1 MLRSFKLGR
10 LFGIPL
16 YVHTTFLLL
25 PLWVL
30 FNTGFEGVTAVLFTL
45 ALVAAVFGC
54 VVLHELGHALMAR
67 YFGIGTRDI
76 TLYPIGGV
84 ARLDRMSERPAEE
97 LLIALAGPAVNLV
110 IVLLLS
116 PLVFTAAL
124 TGVLGGDG
132 TAVSLAQGALTLLAK
147 FAGGLWLSNVLLMGF
162 NLLPAFPMDGGRVL
176 RALLSPALGLLRA
189 TEIAAAVGMVTA
201 VLMGLAGIY
210 LPPPW
215 NNPMLV
221 VVAVFVYFAGQ
232 QELLA
237 LRRREAQ
244 RRMAALEPMPVVVT
258 VGPAP
263 TSGDPLPASP
273 GLRDANFT
281 GFVWDPSY
289 RAWVQWLNG
298 RPVGLPFGPTE

>member
-1 MLRSFKLGR
+1 
-10 LFGIPL
+10 
-16 YVHTTFLLL
+16 
-25 PLWVL
+25 
-30 FNTGFEGVTAVLFTL
+30 
-45 ALVAAVFGC
+45 
-54 VVLHELGHALMAR
+54 MAR

-116 PLVFTAAL
+116 PFVLTAAF
-124 TGVLGGDG
+124 TGVLGGGG
-132 TAVSLAQGALTLLAK
+132 TAVTFAQGAVTLLAR
-147 FAGGLWLSNVLLMGF
+147 FAVGVWFSNLLLLGF

-176 RALLSPALGLLRA
+176 RALLSAGLGLLRA
-189 TEIAAAVGMVTA
+189 TEIAAVIGLVTA
-201 VLMGLAGIY
+201 VLMALAGIL
-210 LPPPW
+210 LPPPF

-221 VVAVFVYFAGQ
+221 IVAAFVYFAGQ

-244 RRMAALEPMPVVVT
+244 RRMAALSPVPVVVT
-258 VGPAP
+258 VGPA
-263 TSGDPLPASP
+263 TSPGDPLTASP
-273 GLRDANFT
+273 GLRDPNFT

-298 RPVGLPFGPTE
+298 RPVGLHFGPTE